1 MARSFTMATRF
12 GTRGAPDAPSLCA
25 LALATA
31 SMLDLAP
38 SYAATRTATF
48 NVTAQVVSDC
58 TIVSAPN
65 LDFGTIGVQNVAYS
79 GSSTLTVACTPGTAY
94 TVGLDAGSVSAST
107 VATRYLSGP
116 GGNMSFSLYRD
127 AAYTQVWGNTPG
139 TDTAGGTGTGS
150 NQNYT
155 IYGRIGAMQPTKSPG
170 TYTSTV
176 TATITY

>member
-12 GTRGAPDAPSLCA
+12 GTRCAPDAPSLCA

-65 LDFGTIGVQNVAYS
+65 LDFGTIGVLNIAYYAN
-79 GSSTLTVACTPGTAY
+79 STLVVACTPGTAY
-94 TVGLDAGSVSAST
+94 TVGLDAGSVSGST
-107 VATRYLSGP
+107 VGTRYLNGP
-116 GGNMSFSLYRD
+116 GGNLNFVLTRD
-127 AAYTQVWGNTPG
+127 SGYAQIWGNTPG

-155 IYGRIGAMQPTKSPG
+155 IYGRINAMQATRAPG
-170 TYTSTV
+170 SYTTTV